1 MGFGLDGAA
10 IFASWAAIC
19 KGFASIGRHFASLC
33 GRGPAVPAAIFAG
46 LGCGIRHSLIQP
58 GLDFTEADVYNR
70 RGSFAGIHWEDT
82 LLHVVT
88 FTRSTPDTAAKVW
101 IDDDGRVTWGDAAT
115 VVNPWDE
122 YALEETIAQAK
133 NAGGKATVIAI
144 GPEWHNDALK
154 HSIAMGIPNA
164 VRIDEPEADIRDS
177 LIWSSLAAG
186 AIRQLGDVELILF
199 GKESVD
205 VGTDQHSCQLARRLG
220 WTMLGYVSNILEVN
234 CEAGTIKVE
243 KMLEQGKQR
252 VSAKLPAVISVMKD
266 INEPRYPN
274 FLGIRKAAK
283 AQIPVW
289 SAKDM
294 DVELPKAATAVLA
307 YKNLPSREIKTEIIA
322 GQSID
327 DKARILAERLFAE
340 KAL

>member
-1 MGFGLDGAA
+1 M
-10 IFASWAAIC
+10 
-19 KGFASIGRHFASLC
+19 
-33 GRGPAVPAAIFAG
+33 
-46 LGCGIRHSLIQP
+46 
-58 GLDFTEADVYNR
+58 
-70 RGSFAGIHWEDT
+70 
-82 LLHVVT
+82 HVVT

-101 IDDDGRVTWGDAAT
+101 VDDDGRVTWGDAAT

-122 YALEETIAQAK
+122 YALEETIVQAK

-186 AIRQLGDVELILF
+186 AIRQLGDVALILF

-294 DVELPKAATAVLA
+294 DVELPTAATAVLA
-307 YKNLPSREIKTEIIA
+307 YKNLPAREIKTEIIA

-340 KAL
+340 KIL

>member
-1 MGFGLDGAA
+1 MH
-10 IFASWAAIC
+10 I
-19 KGFASIGRHFASLC
+19 
-33 GRGPAVPAAIFAG
+33 
-46 LGCGIRHSLIQP
+46 
-58 GLDFTEADVYNR
+58 
-70 RGSFAGIHWEDT
+70 
-82 LLHVVT
+82 VT

-101 IDDDGRVTWGDAAT
+101 VDDEGRVTWGDAAT

-133 NAGGKATVIAI
+133 NASGKATVIAI

-164 VRIDEPEADIRDS
+164 IRIDEPHADIRDS
-177 LIWSSLAAG
+177 LTWSALAAG
-186 AIRQLGDVELILF
+186 AIRKLGDVDLILF

-205 VGTDQHSCQLARRLG
+205 VGADQHSCQLARRLG
-220 WTMLGYVSNILEVN
+220 WTMLSYVSNILEINRGAV
-234 CEAGTIKVE
+234 KVE
-243 KMLEQGKQR
+243 KTLEQGKQL
-252 VSAKLPAVISVMKD
+252 VSARLPAVITVMKD

-283 AQIPVW
+283 AQIPIW
-289 SAKDM
+289 SATDM

-307 YKNLPSREIKTEIIA
+307 CKNLPPPTIQTEIIA

-327 DKARILAERLFAE
+327 EKARALAERLFAE
-340 KAL
+340 KVL